1 MKNNIFKNKIK
12 KSSNKTKKLTKKEL
26 LAKKQRERQI
36 ANEKIGRE
44 KKKKLNPMVGALLN
58 AQYQK
63 YPNNDFLK
71 NSLDVVSNHP
81 YRLTEKWINSL
92 NKWAKELME
101 KLALDEPDIPL
112 GEKIEVTIKIEKR
125 KESDWGGW
133 RYTGIDKSGWRFN
146 FGSGKTYEI
155 DSFYIVKGTVKKHYE
170 GMTILSRTRCIKT
183 APIFFN
189 EIIIWIFLIL
199 SI

>member
-1 MKNNIFKNKIK
+1 MKNNIFKNKVK
-12 KSSNKTKKLTKKEL
+12 KSSKKAKKLTKKEL
-26 LAKKQRERQI
+26 LAKKQREKQI
-36 ANEKIGRE
+36 ANEQIGKE

-101 KLALDEPDIPL
+101 KLALDEPDVPL
-112 GEKIEVTIKIEKR
+112 GEKIEVTIKIEK
-125 KESDWGGW
+125 SA
-133 RYTGIDKSGWRFN
+133 
-146 FGSGKTYEI
+146 GS
-155 DSFYIVKGTVKKHYE
+155 
-170 GMTILSRTRCIKT
+170 
-183 APIFFN
+183 
-189 EIIIWIFLIL
+189 
-199 SI
+199 